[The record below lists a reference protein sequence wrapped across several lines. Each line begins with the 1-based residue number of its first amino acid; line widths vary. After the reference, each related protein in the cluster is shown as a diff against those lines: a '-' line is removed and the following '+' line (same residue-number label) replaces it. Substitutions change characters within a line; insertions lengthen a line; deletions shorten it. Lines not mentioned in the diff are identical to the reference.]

1 MTMRPSI
8 HNVRLFLA
16 ALVFMAV
23 AGPAIAGACS
33 VSSSGLAFGAYQPL
47 TFAGKLVSADK
58 TSDGAVSVVCTGIVT
73 GGSYSISLGPSATG
87 NSISPRYLDRIGGDS
102 AMVYNIYRDASL
114 TSIWGDGVTG
124 SMLAGSLPVGDSNH
138 THTVYGRIPAG
149 QSSLRSG
156 NYSGSLTMTITYE
169 P

>member
-8 HNVRLFLA
+8 HPLRLFLA
-16 ALVFMAV
+16 ALILIAV
-23 AGPAIAGACS
+23 SSPAIAGACS

-58 TSDGAVSVVCTGIVT
+58 TTDGAISVVCTGIVT
-73 GGSYSISLGPSATG
+73 GGSYSISLGPSTTG
-87 NSISPRYLDRIGGDS
+87 NSISPRYLDRIGGGS
-102 AMVYNIYRDASL
+102 AMVYNIYREASF
-114 TSIWGDGVTG
+114 TSIWGNGVTG
-124 SMLAGSLPVGDSNH
+124 SVLAGNLPVGDSNH

-149 QSSLRSG
+149 QRSLRAG
-156 NYSGSLTMTITYE
+156 NYSASLTMTITYE